1 MSDPV
6 EATRAVAVRLGHT
19 FRDLSLLESALTHRS
34 YVHEHPNL
42 RAGHNERLEFLGD
55 SVFGTAAAMLLYEL
69 FPEAREGELTRRRAD
84 MVNER
89 ALATIAGAIDLGGAL
104 RLGRGED
111 RSGGRTKPRLLASA
125 LEACIAAIYLD
136 AGLDRAIEV
145 ARALLLPRVD
155 EIAPGQLDFKSR
167 VQERMQSRGEPTPR
181 YELESTEG
189 PEHARIFHVAIATQD
204 GTVIGRGSGRSKLDA
219 EQAAARAA
227 LEALTEDAT

>member
-125 LEACIAAIYLD
+125 
-136 AGLDRAIEV
+136 RSFTMS
-145 ARALLLPRVD
+145 ARRRVSSPSL
-155 EIAPGQLDFKSR
+155 A
-167 VQERMQSRGEPTPR
+167 
-181 YELESTEG
+181 
-189 PEHARIFHVAIATQD
+189 
-204 GTVIGRGSGRSKLDA
+204 SGNSS
-219 EQAAARAA
+219 
-227 LEALTEDAT
+227 